1 MLMTKEF
8 LQTKVKYFLHDHIA
22 DQFGTTVKIPIY
34 TTRSNITNP
43 AYIPITAMVT
53 KLSEEDNERF
63 SVDQLDT
70 RTVDIFIEDLTALQV
85 TYPNKFVKNNFNK
98 TEIQINGKEYKVLM
112 QKQTEGF
119 EAMIRLICVEEI
131 Q

>member
-1 MLMTKEF
+1 MGRWNRKDPLGEKGGINLYGFIDNDPIGSIDLLGLKKTVSGTF
-8 LQTKVKYFLHDHIA
+8 LLEAK
-22 DQFGTTVKIPIY
+22 KIIY
-34 TTRSNITNP
+34 KDLAKIHFTES
-43 AYIPITAMVT
+43 
-53 KLSEEDNERF
+53 
-63 SVDQLDT
+63 
-70 RTVDIFIEDLTALQV
+70 DIFIEDLTALQV

-119 EAMIRLICVEEI
+119 EAMIRLICVEDI